1 MKLRRNKL
9 NIILTS
15 KRKINDNEKN
25 KRIEIDNKI
34 KSIENFSI
42 PSDFQFKVYK
52 YYENVIFL

>member
-15 KRKINDNEKN
+15 KRKATDIEKSKKTETEN
-25 KRIEIDNKI
+25 KT
-34 KSIENFSI
+34 KSIENISI
-42 PSDFQFKVYK
+42 PSDFQFKIHK

>member
-15 KRKINDNEKN
+15 KRKTTDIEKN
-25 KRIEIDNKI
+25 KKIETENKK
-34 KSIENFSI
+34 KSIEKISI
-42 PSDFQFKVYK
+42 PSDIQFKIHK